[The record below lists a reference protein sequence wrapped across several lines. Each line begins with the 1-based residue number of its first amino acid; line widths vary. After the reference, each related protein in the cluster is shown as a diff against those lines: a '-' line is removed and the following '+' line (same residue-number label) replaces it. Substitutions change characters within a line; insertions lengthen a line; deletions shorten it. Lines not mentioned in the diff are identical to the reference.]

1 MARPSPLPKATDV
14 LTSRDPG
21 AGAQG
26 AAAAPTSLWRHRDFL
41 LYWFGQ
47 TVSRGGTQVAE
58 LVLPLAAIYLF
69 EASAGQLGV
78 INAIAFAPYLLV
90 TLLAGVWIDR
100 STKRGILAVA
110 ELGRIVALGAVAAL
124 TLVDGL
130 ELYHLYLV
138 AAVMGVC
145 AVLFDVSGT
154 AYLPSLIER
163 DQLLDGNS
171 RLQGSIVVT
180 QAGGPALGG
189 VLVSLASAPAVLAA
203 SVISPIASLAALFG
217 IRHKE
222 RPPERPE
229 RRDTFAEIGESLR
242 FIARD
247 RYLRFLVVRSGVNNL
262 FFMARTTI
270 LPLFVLDV
278 LGMSSALLGLVLAA
292 GAVGALTGATLAK
305 RMALR
310 LGPGRV
316 IAFGYGGASLAQI
329 ILPLTMGPTPLA
341 LAMLLTMFFVSGTLM
356 TIGNTN
362 VATFQQMVIPRR
374 KIGRVVAGMRTVTWG
389 AMPLGALLGG
399 WLGSVIGIRET
410 LFVTATGF
418 CLSALWIALSPI
430 AKLRTMPEPP
440 EED

>member
-1 MARPSPLPKATDV
+1 M
-14 LTSRDPG
+14 LTSRDSTAEAPAAENRP
-21 AGAQG
+21 AG
-26 AAAAPTSLWRHRDFL
+26 LWRHRDFL
-41 LYWFGQ
+41 LYWGGQ

-100 STKRGILAVA
+100 STKRGILAIA
-110 ELGRIVALGAVAAL
+110 ELGRLLALGAIGVLYA
-124 TLVDGL
+124 VDAL

-138 AAVMGVC
+138 AAAMGVC

-154 AYLPSLIER
+154 AYLPSLVRRE
-163 DQLLDGNS
+163 QLLDGNS

-203 SVISPIASLAALFG
+203 SVVSPLLSLGALLG
-217 IRHKE
+217 IRHRE
-222 RPPERPE
+222 ERPE
-229 RRDTFAEIGESLR
+229 RKERRNVAAEIAESFR

-247 RYLRFLVVRSGVNNL
+247 QYLRFLVVRSGVNNL
-262 FFMARTTI
+262 FFMARNTI
-270 LPLFVLDV
+270 LPLFVLNV
-278 LGMSSALLGLVLAA
+278 LGLGSALLGLVLAA

-305 RMALR
+305 RLALR

-316 IAFGYGGASLAQI
+316 IAVGYGGASLAQV
-329 ILPLTMGPTPLA
+329 ILPLTVGPTPLA

-374 KIGRVVAGMRTVTWG
+374 TLGRVVAGMRTVTWG

-399 WLGSVIGIRET
+399 WLGSVIGVRET

-430 AKLRTMPEPP
+430 ARLRTMPEPP
-440 EED
+440 ED